1 MTHLLSANLLRLRRN
16 LIFWLSVLAMLLF
29 TLYKVAFV
37 EYMDFLRYPEF
48 HSDVDQNGMFFLST
62 AVAGILSAVV
72 SGLFLGAEFSGGGLR
87 NKLIA
92 GNRRSSV
99 YLTNYLTIGM
109 ASTVIWLTTV
119 ATTTALLFFLFD
131 KSVEPTVFP
140 MLAVSL
146 LCVWSIAAVLTWL
159 GMSIPNQAVSA
170 VTALLLLLA
179 VIMLCITL
187 APRLM
192 APEQMVIDWEF
203 TEAGEEME
211 IYGPNPHYLGG
222 AARWVVKA
230 LLCILPGGQNTA
242 MMYAGCVEPGELAIG
257 AAGTMVFSTLAGL
270 FFFKRKDLK

>member
-99 YLTNYLTIGM
+99 YLANYLTIGM

-159 GMSIPNQAVSA
+159 GLSIPNQAVSA

-179 VIMLCITL
+179 VIMLCMTL

-203 TEAGEEME
+203 TEAGDEME
-211 IYGPNPHYLGG
+211 IYGQNPHYLGG
-222 AARWVVKA
+222 AARWIVKA
-230 LLCILPGGQNTA
+230 LLCILPGGQNVA
-242 MMYAGCVEPGELAIG
+242 MMYAGCVEPGDLAIG
-257 AAGTMVFSTLAGL
+257 AAGTMVCSTLAGL

>member
-48 HSDVDQNGMFFLST
+48 HSDVDQNGLFFLST

-99 YLTNYLTIGM
+99 YLANYLTIGM

-146 LCVWSIAAVLTWL
+146 LCVWSIAAALTWL
-159 GMSIPNQAVSA
+159 GMPIPN
-170 VTALLLLLA
+170 
-179 VIMLCITL
+179 
-187 APRLM
+187 
-192 APEQMVIDWEF
+192 
-203 TEAGEEME
+203 
-211 IYGPNPHYLGG
+211 
-222 AARWVVKA
+222 
-230 LLCILPGGQNTA
+230 
-242 MMYAGCVEPGELAIG
+242 
-257 AAGTMVFSTLAGL
+257 
-270 FFFKRKDLK
+270 

>member
-37 EYMDFLRYPEF
+37 DYMDFLRYPEF

-99 YLTNYLTIGM
+99 YLANYLTIGM

-170 VTALLLLLA
+170 VSALLFLLA
-179 VIMLCITL
+179 VIMLCTTL

-192 APEQMVIDWEF
+192 APEQMVIDWKY
-203 TEAGEEME
+203 TEAGDMVEV
-211 IYGPNPHYLGG
+211 YGPNPHYLGG

-242 MMYAGCVEPGELAIG
+242 MMYAGCVEPGYLATG

>member
-16 LIFWLSVLAMLLF
+16 LIFWLSVLGMLLF
-29 TLYKVAFV
+29 TVYKVVFV

-99 YLTNYLTIGM
+99 YLANYLTIGM

-131 KSVEPTVFP
+131 KSLEPTVFP

-192 APEQMVIDWEF
+192 APEQMVIDWKY
-203 TEAGEEME
+203 TEAGDMVEV
-211 IYGPNPHYLGG
+211 YGPNPHYLGG

-242 MMYAGCVEPGELAIG
+242 MMYAGCVEPGDLAIG

>member
-37 EYMDFLRYPEF
+37 EYMDYLRYPEF
-48 HSDVDQNGMFFLST
+48 HSDVDQNGLFFLST

-72 SGLFLGAEFSGGGLR
+72 SSLFLGAEFSGGLR

-99 YLTNYLTIGM
+99 YLANYLTIGM

-119 ATTTALLFFLFD
+119 ATTTALLFFLFG
-131 KSVEPTVFP
+131 KSVEPMVFP

-170 VTALLLLLA
+170 ATAPLFLLA
-179 VIMLCITL
+179 VIMLCTTL

-192 APEQMVIDWEF
+192 APEQVVIDWEF
-203 TEAGEEME
+203 TEAGDVVE

-222 AARWVVKA
+222 AARWIVKA

-242 MMYAGCVEPGELAIG
+242 MMYAGCVEPGDLAIG
-257 AAGTMVFSTLAGL
+257 AAGIMVCSILAGL